1 MKTIK
6 KFLNTAVNKET
17 ILYIVFGILTTIIN
31 IVASTLCYQNL
42 PVSSP
47 ELLDMSA
54 NCVGWIL
61 AVLFAFITN
70 KLFVFE
76 SRNKKGTAVL
86 TELLLFVAARLF
98 SLGMELFFM
107 YLLVDLFHRDYVWSK
122 ILMNVVVVILN
133 YLFSKLFI
141 FKKDSN
147 ETTEET

>member
-6 KFLNTAVNKET
+6 KFLNAAVNKET
-17 ILYIVFGILTTIIN
+17 ILYIAFGILTTIIN
-31 IVASTLCYQNL
+31 IVVSTLCYQNL

-47 ELLDMSA
+47 ELLNMTS
-54 NCVGWIL
+54 NCIGWTL

-76 SRNKKGTAVL
+76 SRHKKEMAVL
-86 TELLLFVAARLF
+86 TELLLFIAARLF
-98 SLGMELFFM
+98 SLGMELLFM

-122 ILMNVVVVILN
+122 ILMNIVVIILN

-141 FKKDSN
+141 FKKNSN